1 MDSSLATEM
10 VEMLEFTL
18 IIYAVNI
25 NNKNIKLNINN
36 IYIQLGNYATMVFI
50 LDEDRIYDYFNLS
63 TLGVAIGIFHAALP
77 M

>member
-36 IYIQLGNYATMVFI
+36 IYI
-50 LDEDRIYDYFNLS
+50 
-63 TLGVAIGIFHAALP
+63 
-77 M
+77 